1 MRAHAVHVCM
11 ISGYR
16 INTGG
21 LENAVTE
28 LSNFL
33 IRQDIKVT
41 TFNLDYMDSEINFQ
55 NSRLILT
62 HYYNILPSV
71 LKFANY
77 ERYAYSLKVWRKI
90 KHLGPFDVIH
100 GHGGYCFFSALFRDK
115 TPFVMTFHG
124 LKKSANLRI
133 YGPNS
138 RILKSPRHLPLY
150 YPEEIAA
157 KKCDLA
163 ITPSKSVRDELVS
176 LYGIN
181 SSKIKVI
188 YNGVNVNRFR
198 PFDKNLAKRI
208 LGLPERKKYVIW
220 VGNNPKLKGLSIAID
235 AVKGLENVYLLVV
248 GISGSNFANV
258 IFWGEV
264 QDKQLLCNL
273 YNAASLLILPTLYEG
288 FPLVTLEAMACG
300 LPIVISKECP
310 AREIINDGIEGFI
323 VNERNPKVYAEKV
336 KNILDNDRHYQEIS
350 FKCRKLAEKYSWEKQ
365 GKEYLKIYES
375 IIR

>member
-1 MRAHAVHVCM
+1 M
-11 ISGYR
+11 ISGYKT
-16 INTGG
+16 NAGG
-21 LENAVTE
+21 LENVVTE

-33 IRQDIKVT
+33 IKHGFKIT
-41 TFNLDYMDSEINFQ
+41 IFNMYNRDLAKFSENFQ
-55 NSRLILT
+55 TISMRP
-62 HYYNILPSV
+62 YDILPNT
-71 LKFANY
+71 LRFANY
-77 ERYAYSLKVWRKI
+77 ERYTYSLKVWLKMRCMSS
-90 KHLGPFDVIH
+90 FDIIH
-100 GHGGYCFFSALFRDK
+100 GHGGYCFFPALFRGK
-115 TPFVMTFHG
+115 TPFIMTFHG
-124 LKKSANLRI
+124 LKRALYLRM
-133 YGPNS
+133 YGPRS
-138 RILKSPRHLPLY
+138 RIIKSPRHFPLY

-176 LYGIN
+176 LYGV
-181 SSKIKVI
+181 SPSRIKVI
-188 YNGVNVNRFR
+188 YNGVDVNKFR
-198 PFDKNLAKRI
+198 PFDKDLAKRI
-208 LGLPERKKYVIW
+208 LGLPERKKYIIW

-264 QDKQLLCNL
+264 QDKQVLCNL